1 METAFSTKKEEK
13 KEKGKIEPT
22 TQLHQA
28 ETSLE
33 ALEVRLV
40 IGLIGIEAL
49 GH

>member
-1 METAFSTKKEEK
+1 METACSTKKE
-13 KEKGKIEPT
+13 KIEPT

-28 ETSLE
+28 ETSLG
-33 ALEVRLV
+33 ALEMRLV